1 MYKHCVYYILVL
13 LSFFY
18 SEVVFSQSN
27 TYYFSP
33 LSSDVFTGRINAYKQ
48 RKIPIIYTDKK
59 KQKTYSEII
68 KERNED
74 LVIEFENNELLD
86 DTMLLNKC
94 YTILNRL
101 KESNP
106 TYLFDSITLFI
117 NRSCIGNACC
127 YGEGTLFV
135 NLGLFLW
142 MDNEDELALVVG
154 HEIAHQLLSHS
165 EKKIKQNIDL
175 FSSDEFKAEIKSIK
189 KSNDSK
195 YKGIKALLKDMTVKT
210 GTHSRYKESE
220 ADSLGAILIKNAGY
234 DISRAA
240 PSLLKLDSIN
250 NLYTENNFYNVKNIF
265 EKSVTADFAFVQK
278 KKYNGLSNEVV
289 TMNAEEDVDTIRTHP
304 DCRVRFNAIAKGLNI
319 SNNVN
324 CCSAINNSFRVIK
337 ERALVEIIRHEYEHG
352 NLTRAI
358 HQCLFA
364 MQNGFTNPY
373 FNYMISMSFSKIY
386 EADLVLEK
394 FSVTNTNAKTGS
406 TLKTLQDFIFN
417 SSREN
422 LLSVSAYFLNNAR
435 DKTTEEY
442 FFASMMYK
450 KAAKFAD
457 ANSAENTFKKMFP
470 NSKYNYILNP
480 KLKTKQ

>member
-1 MYKHCVYYILVL
+1 MLIFRCFLFSY
-13 LSFFY
+13 LSFGQDKSY
-18 SEVVFSQSN
+18 Q
-27 TYYFSP
+27 FSP
-33 LSSDVFTGRINAYKQ
+33 LSSDVFKDRINTYKQ
-48 RKIPIIYTDKK
+48 RNAPIVYTDKK
-59 KQKTYSEII
+59 KQKSYAEIL

-74 LVIEFENNELLD
+74 LVLEFEGNELLY

-94 YTILNRL
+94 NNILTNL
-101 KESNP
+101 KKSNP
-106 TYLFDSITLFI
+106 TYSFDSIKLFI

-142 MDNEDELALVVG
+142 MDNDDELALVVG

-165 EKKIKQNIDL
+165 EKKIMQNIDL

-195 YKGIKALLKDMTVKT
+195 YKGFKAILKDMTVQT

-220 ADSLGAILIKNAGY
+220 ADSLGAVLIKNAGY
-234 DISRAA
+234 DISKAA

-265 EKSVTADFAFVQK
+265 EKSVSADFAFVQK

-289 TMNAEEDVDTIRTHP
+289 TMNAEEDIDTVRTHP
-304 DCRVRFNAIAKGLNI
+304 DCRVRFNAISKGLNI
-319 SNNVN
+319 SNKVN
-324 CCSAINNSFRVIK
+324 CCSAIDDAFKDIK

-386 EADLVLEK
+386 EADLILEK
-394 FSVTNTNAKTGS
+394 FSVTNAAAKPGS
-406 TLKTLQDFIFN
+406 TLKALQDFIFN
-417 SSREN
+417 ANREN
-422 LLSVSAYFLNNAR
+422 LLSIAAYFLQNNT
-435 DKTTEEY
+435 DKNIEEY
-442 FFASMMYK
+442 FFANMMYK
-450 KAAKFAD
+450 KASGAPD
-457 ANSAENTFKKMFP
+457 ASAAANTFKTKFP
-470 NSKYNYILNP
+470 SSKYNYILNP
-480 KLKTKQ
+480 TKKTK